1 MDKAQEACLI
11 SEETTA
17 PLRDLVA
24 FCNRITPPNWHVTS
38 DEPGLVFQGP
48 GTLNILVKSIDH
60 FIDGWIYAFKK
71 GFMTFH
77 PVSEYVDRYSE
88 ARRSLKK
95 HGEHFVG
102 KSEIWLYPDG
112 CGFFGDNL
120 YAATVHELAHVAVDR
135 WCAYQQKAYRLACAV
150 QRPQRSLYHGE
161 AFCKAFDTMIRR
173 VDHLWENQAPLVQ
186 SLRLELAAYQ
196 STLNG

>member
-1 MDKAQEACLI
+1 MDKPQEACLI

-48 GTLNILVKSIDH
+48 GTLNILVKPIDH

-77 PVSEYVDRYSE
+77 PVSEYVDQYSE

-102 KSEIWLYPDG
+102 ESEIWLYPGG

-135 WCAYQQKAYRLACAV
+135 WCAYQQKAYRSACAV
-150 QRPQRSLYHGE
+150 QRPQRSLHHGE

-173 VDHLWENQAPLVQ
+173 VDHLWEKQAPLVQ

>member
-1 MDKAQEACLI
+1 MDQYLQAHQMREEAEI
-11 SEETTA
+11 SIK
-17 PLRDLVA
+17 DVVY

-38 DEPGLVFQGP
+38 DEPGLVFLGP
-48 GTLNILVKSIDH
+48 GTLNILLKPIDH

-71 GFMTFH
+71 GFMSFH
-77 PVSEYVDRYSE
+77 RVSEYLGQNND
-88 ARRSLKK
+88 ARQSLKK
-95 HGEHFVG
+95 YGDHLVGE
-102 KSEIWLYPDG
+102 SEIWLYPDG

-135 WCAYQQKAYRLACAV
+135 WCAYHQKAYRSACAV
-150 QRPQRSLYHGE
+150 QRPNGSLCHGR

-173 VDHLWENQAPLVQ
+173 VDRLWENPEPLVQ

-196 STLNG
+196 SSLDG